1 MIGENFKRIDR
12 NSDIKAIKEK
22 ILSLQNECGK
32 LYQECRETGVFDS
45 AKHDLLSREIE
56 WQEYLLW
63 GLRNQMI
70 IK

>member
-1 MIGENFKRIDR
+1 MTGENFKRIER

-32 LYQECRETGVFDS
+32 LYQECMETGFFDS
-45 AKHDLLSREIE
+45 VKHDSLSKEIE

-70 IK
+70 IL